1 MEVILYGGFLC
12 SALRLVSLLLLWL
25 SVLFKLLRCFPQL
38 LHGFDLGMA
47 ALFKLLLLGW
57 LHLDIR
63 QPRKPYTN

>member
-25 SVLFKLLRCFPQL
+25 SVLFKLL
-38 LHGFDLGMA
+38 
-47 ALFKLLLLGW
+47 LLGW

-63 QPRKPYTN
+63 QLRKPYTK